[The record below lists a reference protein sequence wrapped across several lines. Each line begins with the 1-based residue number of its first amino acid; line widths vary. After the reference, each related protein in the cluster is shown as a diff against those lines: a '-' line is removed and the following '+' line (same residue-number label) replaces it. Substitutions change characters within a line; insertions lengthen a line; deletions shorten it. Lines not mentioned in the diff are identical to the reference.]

1 MPKYLVQFRYSPEG
15 SKGALQEGGTKRRAA
30 VKKAV
35 ESTGGTLECFYYSF
49 GEFDGVFIADVP
61 DTASVAAFSL
71 LANASGAVSN
81 RTTVLLAP
89 SEIDAAA
96 RKKVDY
102 RRPGK

>member
-15 SKGALQEGGTKRRAA
+15 SKGALKEGGTKRRAA

-35 ESTGGTLECFYYSF
+35 ESTGGTLDCFYYSF
-49 GEFDGVFIADVP
+49 GEFDGVLIADMP
-61 DTASVAAFSL
+61 DAASVAALSL
-71 LANASGAVSN
+71 AVSATGAASN

-96 RKKVDY
+96 RKKLDY